1 MESKSKKKIDQELPS
16 GVTPLTPEDLE
27 GLLPRY
33 ITTRAEL
40 NDAEF
45 KNISEASK
53 KYFLSR
59 KKFLFTIGNLYKIH
73 KEMFG
78 HVWKWAGK
86 KRITEKNIG
95 VEKTQIDMELKKL
108 IDDLEY
114 WLKKN
119 ADLVDISAWLHHRL
133 VYIHPFNNG
142 NGRWGRF
149 IVNLF
154 LKDHL
159 DSYLDFPEDELL
171 LTTKIRKSYI
181 AALRKADSLNYKP
194 LIDIHRKYISSYSP
208 LNSTS

>member
-1 MESKSKKKIDQELPS
+1 MESKAKKKITQKLPR
-16 GVTPLTPEDLE
+16 GATPLTPEELK
-27 GLLPRY
+27 GLLPKY
-33 ITTRAEL
+33 ITTREEL

-45 KNISEASK
+45 KNISVASK

-59 KKFLFTIGNLYKIH
+59 KTFQFTIGNLYKIH

-95 VEKTQIDMELKKL
+95 VEKTQIDVELKKL
-108 IDDLEY
+108 LDDLEY
-114 WLKKN
+114 WLKKYI
-119 ADLVDISAWLHHRL
+119 DLIEISARLHHRL
-133 VYIHPFNNG
+133 VFIHPFNNG

-154 LKDHL
+154 LKDHI
-159 DSYLDFPEDELL
+159 DSYLNFPEDELL

-181 AALRKADSLNYKP
+181 AALREADGLNYKP
-194 LIDIHRKYISSYSP
+194 LIDLHNKFISNFSP
-208 LNSTS
+208 

>member
-1 MESKSKKKIDQELPS
+1 MESKEKKKINQELPP
-16 GVTPLTPEDLE
+16 GATPLTPEDLE
-27 GLLPRY
+27 GLLPKY
-33 ITTRAEL
+33 INTRAEL

-59 KKFLFTIGNLYKIH
+59 KTFQFTIGNLYKIH
-73 KEMFG
+73 KEMFI

-86 KRITEKNIG
+86 KRKTEKNIG
-95 VEKTQIDMELKKL
+95 VEKAQIDVEIKKL
-108 IDDLEY
+108 VDDLEY
-114 WLKKN
+114 WMKKN
-119 ADLVDISAWLHHRL
+119 TDLIEISARLHHRL

-181 AALRKADSLNYKP
+181 AALREADGLNYKP
-194 LIDIHRKYISSYSP
+194 LIDLHKKYISNFSP
-208 LNSTS
+208 